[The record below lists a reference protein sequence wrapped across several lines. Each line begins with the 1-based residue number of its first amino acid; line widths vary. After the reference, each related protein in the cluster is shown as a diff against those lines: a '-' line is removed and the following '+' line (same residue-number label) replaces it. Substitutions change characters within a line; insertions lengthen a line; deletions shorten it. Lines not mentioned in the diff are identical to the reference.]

1 MLYHQNHTLIL
12 NYKIFL
18 IPMILGIL
26 MVEIILQSIGIS
38 TYLSVSRTIII
49 LSLLPSLSLSDC
61 GSCWAMATTSALSDR
76 IKLLRKGS
84 FPDIDLSPQVLVDC
98 VTVSVT
104 HMMSIIVMIHRL
116 ISLMDVEEVIQ
127 QQLTHGYM
135 IMEYLMKLALIILLK
150 LSNALLRMSVVIVNL
165 LESVLPFRNT
175 LK

>member
-1 MLYHQNHTLIL
+1 
-12 NYKIFL
+12 
-18 IPMILGIL
+18 
-26 MVEIILQSIGIS
+26 
-38 TYLSVSRTIII
+38 
-49 LSLLPSLSLSDC
+49 
-61 GSCWAMATTSALSDR
+61 MATTSALSDR

-104 HMMSIIVMIHRL
+104 HMMSVIVMIHRL
-116 ISLMDVEEVIQ
+116 ISLMDVEEAIQ

-135 IMEYLMKLALIILLK
+135 IMVYLMRLALIILLK
-150 LSNALLRMSVVIVNL
+150 LSNVLLRMSVVIVNL